1 MEAVRRENETRE
13 EALMSFDKPIRRIAI
28 VGTGVIG
35 ASWAA
40 QYLARGFDV
49 VATDP
54 APNAE
59 ANLHTYVDEAWPALT
74 DVGLSPGASR
84 ERLSFTT
91 DMKEALAQADFV
103 QENGPERADFKI
115 KLFADMDDATPVD
128 SLIASS
134 SSGITASVMQSQ
146 CKHPE
151 RVVVGHPFNPPHI
164 IPLVEIVGGSKTSP
178 EAVERAIAFYAS
190 IGKKPIHL
198 LKELPGHVGNRL
210 QIALYKEV
218 MYLIQQ
224 GVLSVSDADD
234 AVSYGPGLRWGVM
247 GPSLQW
253 HLGGGPG
260 GIRHFMEHLMPGME
274 ATFKILG
281 TPDVND
287 ELKQKIVDGVLQ
299 MAGERSVD
307 QLAQAEDE
315 ELLGL
320 LKLRAKN
327 ESVSGGSK
335 KVATTGG
342 DGSIRRGSNGE
353 ASGRV
358 FFLDVSGGRV
368 VSLNPDGSELQVI
381 LDGLKRI
388 PDGIEVDAEAS
399 HIYWTNMGNPKA
411 NDGSIERADL
421 DGTNRQTIVPEGA
434 TFTPKQ
440 LKLDKQGSKVYWSD
454 REGMRVMRA
463 NLDGSGV
470 ETLVD
475 TSEGDSRPGRDA
487 KKWCVGIAVDH
498 EGGKVYW
505 TQKGGD
511 NAGEGRIF
519 RASLEIPKG
528 EGPATR
534 TDIEMLFDRLPEP
547 IDLEL
552 DLSNRMI
559 YWTDRGNPPRGNTV
573 SRAALDA
580 RPGDGEGAEILVGDL
595 VEAIGLSLDL
605 KGGRMFFSDLGGS
618 VYSARL
624 DGSEKRALTVAQGN
638 LTGVAYAGL
647 R

>member
-1 MEAVRRENETRE
+1 
-13 EALMSFDKPIRRIAI
+13 MSFDKPIRRIAI

-59 ANLHTYVDEAWPALT
+59 ANLRNYVDEAWPALT
-74 DVGLSPGASR
+74 DIGLSPGASR
-84 ERLSFTT
+84 DRLSFTT
-91 DMKEALAQADFV
+91 DMKEALSEADFV
-103 QENGPERADFKI
+103 QENGPERVDFKI
-115 KLFADMDDATPVD
+115 KLFAEMDDATPTD
-128 SLIASS
+128 SIIASS
-134 SSGITASVMQSQ
+134 SSGITASVMQAQ

-151 RVVVGHPFNPPHI
+151 RVVIGHPFNPPHI
-164 IPLVEIVGGSKTSP
+164 IPLVEIVGGTKTSP

-198 LKELPGHVGNRL
+198 MKELPGHVGNRL

-253 HLGGGPG
+253 HLGGGQG
-260 GIRHFMEHLMPGME
+260 GIKHFMEHLMPGME

-281 TPDVND
+281 TPDVTD

-299 MAGERSVD
+299 MAGGRSVD

-320 LKLRAKN
+320 IKLRAKN
-327 ESVSGGSK
+327 ESASDASK
-335 KVATTGG
+335 KTATA
-342 DGSIRRGSNGE
+342 DRAEQIRVGTNGE
-353 ASGRV
+353 SSERV
-358 FFLDVSGGRV
+358 FFLDVSGGRIE
-368 VSLNPDGSELQVI
+368 SLNPDGSDRRVI

-388 PDGIEVDAEAS
+388 PDGIEVDPEAG
-399 HIYWTNMGNPKA
+399 HVYWTNMGNPKA

-421 DGTNRQTIVPEGA
+421 DGTNRQTIVPQGA

-440 LKLDKQGSKVYWSD
+440 MKLDKQGGKVYWSD

-463 NLDGSGV
+463 NLDGSEI

-475 TSEGDSRPGRDA
+475 TSEGEPRPGRDE

-498 EGGKVYW
+498 DGGKFYW
-505 TQKGGD
+505 TQKGSD
-511 NAGEGRIF
+511 NAGEGCIF
-519 RASLEIPKG
+519 RANLELPEG
-528 EGPATR
+528 ESPTKR
-534 TDIEMLFDRLPEP
+534 TDIEVLFDGLPEP
-547 IDLEL
+547 IDLDL
-552 DLSNRMI
+552 DLSRRMI
-559 YWTDRGNPPRGNTV
+559 YWTDRGNAPRGNTV
-573 SRAALDA
+573 SRAPLD
-580 RPGDGEGAEILVGDL
+580 GDPKDANRQEILVNDL
-595 VEAIGLSLDL
+595 MEGIGLSLDL
-605 KGGRMFFSDLGGS
+605 KHGRMFFSDLAGS

-624 DGSEKRALTVAQGN
+624 DGSEKRALLVAQGN
-638 LTGVAYAGL
+638 LTGVAYAEL
-647 R
+647 AQAKAAAR